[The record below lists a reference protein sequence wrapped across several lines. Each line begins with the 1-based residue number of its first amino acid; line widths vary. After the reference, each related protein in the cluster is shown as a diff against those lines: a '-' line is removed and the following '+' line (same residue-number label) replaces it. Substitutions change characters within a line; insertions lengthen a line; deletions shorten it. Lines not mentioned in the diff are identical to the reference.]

1 MLLPAVLWLDP
12 VRFNF
17 YYGELAIF
25 AVAFVATDM
34 WWTRPERWQR
44 RVPTGLLTGIAAA
57 FTLRPV
63 VFALFGAAQRFTG
76 ANGASALWVL
86 AVLVVGGA
94 LIYAARVFI
103 QRGEAPMA
111 VVSLALAAL
120 TASLWAPPYAWA
132 WMLPGVFVIGEFA
145 WRRRDL
151 FALLTTLAYLGL
163 STVFVPHSQFKN
175 MDTIAGRDRVVGDWV
190 MSSVVW
196 WTLLAA
202 AEFAVWAF
210 KHANS
215 DDGYRGPHA
224 IPRSSDPASPRYE
237 EVDAVRS

>member
-25 AVAFVATDM
+25 AVAFVATDL
-34 WWTRPERWQR
+34 WWTRPGRWQR
-44 RVPTGLLTGIAAA
+44 WVPQGLLTGIAAV

-86 AVLVVGGA
+86 AVLVIGGA

-111 VVSLALAAL
+111 AVSLALAAL
-120 TASLWAPPYAWA
+120 TRR
-132 WMLPGVFVIGEFA
+132 PG
-145 WRRRDL
+145 RRR
-151 FALLTTLAYLGL
+151 TR
-163 STVFVPHSQFKN
+163 
-175 MDTIAGRDRVVGDWV
+175 GRGCCRAC
-190 MSSVVW
+190 SSSASSRG
-196 WTLLAA
+196 AA
-202 AEFAVWAF
+202 AA
-210 KHANS
+210 
-215 DDGYRGPHA
+215 
-224 IPRSSDPASPRYE
+224 SSHC
-237 EVDAVRS
+237 